1 MLTETASFLSWI
13 YAPAMWACVA
23 VNVLMG
29 LAGLLAPG
37 RLRATVAVFTSNG
50 PARVLGIVAMVVG
63 TGMFMSAR
71 GAASPLLVKTLGVIL
86 FVDGGV
92 GLVIPSLYVIVSEW
106 VVAWRNRWY
115 RLIGLGG
122 LGMAYVFYL
131 ATALPSLPAAV

>member
-1 MLTETASFLSWI
+1 MLAETTAFLSWI
-13 YAPAMWACVA
+13 YTPAMWACVA

-37 RLRATVAVFTSNG
+37 RLRATVAVFTSSR
-50 PARVLGIVAMVVG
+50 PVRILGVVAIIVG

-71 GAASPLLVKTLGVIL
+71 GTASPLLVKTLGALL

-92 GLVIPSLYVIVSEW
+92 GLVIPTLYVIVSEW

-115 RLIGLGG
+115 RLAGLGAF
-122 LGMAYVFYL
+122 GMAYAFYL
-131 ATALPSLPAAV
+131 AAALPLPPAAV